1 MLLFLACVLLWIVV
15 GTLVSLAFGRVSS
28 IGERDREDV
37 SRAGAR
43 GGEGSPRPGSPTC
56 VRCGAPVD
64 VWCICGRALCAWCVT
79 VHVLACRTHRDFIRH
94 LDEEHEED
102 YLGR

>member
-1 MLLFLACVLLWIVV
+1 MLLFLACALLWVV
-15 GTLVSLAFGRVSS
+15 VATLVSLGFGRAARL
-28 IGERDREDV
+28 GERDGEDV

-56 VRCGAPVD
+56 IRCGAAVD
-64 VWCICGRALCAWCVT
+64 IWCICRRALCARCAT
-79 VHVLACRTHRDFIRH
+79 VHLPACRTHRDFVRH